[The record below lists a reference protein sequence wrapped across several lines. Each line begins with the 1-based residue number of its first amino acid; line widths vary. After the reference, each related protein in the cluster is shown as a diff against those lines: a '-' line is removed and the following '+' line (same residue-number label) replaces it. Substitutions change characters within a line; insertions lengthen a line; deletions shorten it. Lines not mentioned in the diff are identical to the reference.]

1 MNQMEEQQIKNL
13 NEDLMNAMDYK
24 LNRKMIGNLTNLV
37 VLPKDK
43 RKPFWC
49 WHFYENLKQIQ

>member
-13 NEDLMNAMDYK
+13 NEDLMNPMDYK
-24 LNRKMIGNLTNLV
+24 LNRKIGNLTKLV

-43 RKPFWC
+43 RKPF
-49 WHFYENLKQIQ
+49 

>member
-13 NEDLMNAMDYK
+13 NEDLMNPMDYK
-24 LNRKMIGNLTNLV
+24 LNRKMIGNLSKLV

-43 RKPFWC
+43 RKPF
-49 WHFYENLKQIQ
+49 